1 MILVILLCISLISG
15 KVEYFSVCFFSKNF
29 FLIPVV
35 FSYALSIYLLVGGDF
50 SVFLTN
56 LYDKGEGLAEA
67 LACCFIHKLN
77 LELQVT
83 KGLINY

>member
-1 MILVILLCISLISG
+1 MVLVILLCFSLISG
-15 KVEYFSVCFFSKNF
+15 KVEYFSVCFFPNNF
-29 FLIPVV
+29 FIRVV

-50 SVFLTN
+50 NVFLTN
-56 LYDKGEGLAEA
+56 LYDKEEGLAEA